1 MHSIGT
7 LPRMVVHALLLA
19 LATAM
24 LLAFGC
30 TAVQAT
36 PKGPSATS
44 LAAPWDSTSAAAPV
58 DSTSATAPWDSTSAI
73 TGPVTATSVT
83 TAEPAGPVSTACV
96 PGRDTVRLE
105 RNAVALTAAQLQHS
119 PASAGTA
126 FFARV
131 LSVTATEPLSG
142 RIPAAPTH
150 LDLGI
155 VRT

>member
-36 PKGPSATS
+36 PKGPSSTSAAT
-44 LAAPWDSTSAAAPV
+44 PWDSTSAA
-58 DSTSATAPWDSTSAI
+58 APWDSTSAI

-105 RNAVALTAAQLQHS
+105 RNAVAPTAAQLQHS

>member
-30 TAVQAT
+30 TAVQTT
-36 PKGPSATS
+36 PKGPSSTS
-44 LAAPWDSTSAAAPV
+44 LAVPLDSTSAAV
-58 DSTSATAPWDSTSAI
+58 PWDSTSAI
-73 TGPVTATSVT
+73 TGPVNATSVT

-105 RNAVALTAAQLQHS
+105 RNAVAPTAAQLQHS